1 MAVTRSAVIAT
12 VIVLTLTTGWIG
24 VCWAQGRFRPD
35 RTSSTA
41 IAQGG
46 YGFTS
51 SGNLPAAGA
60 QRFLIGRDASAYW
73 LFLPSAQS
81 RRLAPVVFFMHGW
94 MAIEPYFY
102 GGWIDHLLNQGYI
115 VVYPVFQ
122 TSKSDTPQSMRQN
135 AVLALKDAVAQL
147 DSGTYPVRPDWSR
160 LSIVGHSFGG
170 GLSTLTAS
178 DARSAGLP
186 IPRFVLALAPGW
198 RGGQLPS
205 QELAR
210 FPPSTYLLVVQGG
223 DDELASS
230 RQASVIVSSTS
241 HLPESRKQL
250 LVLRTE
256 NNIPINHSAPLA
268 PLEAYRN
275 PALSPAEIRRQKI
288 ATFIFNRLYG
298 QKPGT
303 IDFIDY
309 NGYWKLFDSANQ
321 ALDRGD
327 SPFSVL
333 STTFQKVSGKGT
345 LVDPRRAVVRP

>member
-1 MAVTRSAVIAT
+1 MAVSRSAVIVTVVLLALTTVVGFCLAQGHSRPNRSSST
-12 VIVLTLTTGWIG
+12 VI
-24 VCWAQGRFRPD
+24 AQGR
-35 RTSSTA
+35 
-41 IAQGG
+41 

-51 SGNLPAAGA
+51 PGNLPAARA
-60 QRFLIGRDASAYW
+60 QRFLIGQGARAYW
-73 LFLPSAQS
+73 LFLPSARS
-81 RRLAPVVFFMHGW
+81 EKLAPVVFFMHGW
-94 MAIEPYFY
+94 MAIDPYFY
-102 GGWIDHLLNQGYI
+102 GGWIDHLLSQGYI
-115 VVYPVFQ
+115 VVYPLFQ
-122 TSKSDTPQSMRQN
+122 TSKSDTPQSMRQS
-135 AVLALKDAVAQL
+135 AVLALKDAVSQL
-147 DSGTYPVRPDWSR
+147 DSGFYPVRPDWSR
-160 LSIVGHSFGG
+160 LTIVGHSFGG

-210 FPPSTYLLVVQGG
+210 FPSSTYLLVVEGG

-241 HLPESRKQL
+241 QLLASRKQL

-268 PLEAYRN
+268 PMEDYRN
-275 PALSPAEIRRQKI
+275 PALSPAEIRRQRM
-288 ATFIFNRLYG
+288 ATYIFNRLYG
-298 QKPGT
+298 QQAGT

-309 NGYWKLFDSANQ
+309 NGYWKLFDRANQ

-333 STTFQKVSGKGT
+333 STTFQQVSGDGT
-345 LVDPRRAVVRP
+345 IGNPRRAVVRP

>member
-1 MAVTRSAVIAT
+1 MALTRSAFIAT
-12 VIVLTLTTGWIG
+12 VVILALTTGIG
-24 VCWAQGRFRPD
+24 VCWAQGRSRPN
-35 RTSSTA
+35 RSNSA
-41 IAQGG
+41 VIAQGR

-51 SGNLPAAGA
+51 PSNLPAPGA
-60 QRFLIGRDASAYW
+60 QRFLIGRGARAYW
-73 LFLPSAQS
+73 LFLPSARS
-81 RRLAPVVFFMHGW
+81 AKLAPVVFFMHGW
-94 MAIEPYFY
+94 MAIDPYFY
-102 GGWIDHLLNQGYI
+102 GGWIDHLLSQGYV
-115 VVYPVFQ
+115 VVYPLFQ
-122 TSKSDTPQSMRQN
+122 ASKSDTPQSMRQN

-147 DSGTYPVRPDWSR
+147 DSGSYPFRPDWSR

-178 DARSAGLP
+178 DAHLAGLP

-210 FPPSTYLLVVQGG
+210 FPSSTYLLVVEGR

-241 HLPESRKQL
+241 QLPESRKQL
-250 LVLRTE
+250 LVLSTDT
-256 NNIPINHSAPLA
+256 NIPINHSAPLA

-275 PALSPAEIRRQKI
+275 PALSPAEIRRQKM

-303 IDFIDY
+303 IDFVDY
-309 NGYWKLFDSANQ
+309 NGYWKLFDRANQ

-333 STTFQKVSGKGT
+333 STTFQQVSGDGT
-345 LVDPRRAVVRP
+345 LVNPRRAVVRP